1 MICIGVVIHGPVVID
16 SGRAVKLL
24 NLLLGVGRV
33 EAVLAG
39 TMGRAA
45 VIDASLEDMIDI
57 SSNLKPSESIRKM
70 ISSCDVVL
78 LVNEGKSID
87 SGLAF
92 GNMVYGK
99 LGDINV
105 PLFQIEYGDAGTAG
119 KPQCTIIPWTFAHH
133 PLLDQL
139 RDLLQATIMH
149 PQPDNRTFFVNGD
162 IIRRRIADVR
172 SGEYVTV
179 NGIVIGKAL
188 SFDIEVVS
196 QAGRIIELKGG
207 ELKPHGVEK
216 LETIDLIS
224 AIIRSGP
231 IRPGIFLP
239 RVLDHS
245 STGRAVII
253 NHCAEDTFEIAGN
266 ADLAVVIGDDTTAI
280 AGDLLS
286 RLDIPMIGIID
297 GDRDGLVDHT
307 QVPCGSVII
316 RVSAGNDDVVGLRVS
331 DKIFCGKGW
340 KEISETGFE
349 GILSEVME
357 LAGDLVEEVVE
368 YRVVSK
374 TN

>member
-1 MICIGVVIHGPVVID
+1 MVCIGVVIHGPVVID

-24 NLLLGVGRV
+24 SLLSGISRV
-33 EAVLAG
+33 EAILAG

-45 VIDASLEDMIDI
+45 VIDASLEDIIDI
-57 SSNLKPSESIRKM
+57 SSNHKPSESIRKM

-92 GNMVYGK
+92 GKLVYGK

-139 RDLLQATIMH
+139 IDLLQATIMN

-172 SGEYVTV
+172 PGEYVTV

-216 LETIDLIS
+216 LKNVDLIS

-286 RLDIPMIGIID
+286 RLGIPMIGIID
-297 GDRDGLVDHT
+297 GDRDGLADHT

-316 RVSAGNDDVVGLRVS
+316 RVSAGNDDVLGLRVQ
-331 DKIFCGKGW
+331 DKVFHGKGW
-340 KEISETGFE
+340 KDIGGTGFD

-368 YRVVSK
+368 Y
-374 TN
+374 